1 MVIGVIV
8 VHVRAVSTPVPRKIT
23 TFLARAPAF
32 VISIYTRLSIK
43 IVNATAA
50 TVAAVVAAVAA
61 TVAAV
66 AATVFPATGV
76 GSDCMSKHCSQ
87 DAQGHSQFQG
97 VFFSKF
103 PFFAVQKSFDIFFD

>member
-1 MVIGVIV
+1 VIV
-8 VHVRAVSTPVPRKIT
+8 VRVRAVSTPVPRKIT

-50 TVAAVVAAVAA
+50 TVAAAVLLPAAGMS
-61 TVAAV
+61 T
-66 AATVFPATGV
+66 
-76 GSDCMSKHCSQ
+76 DCMSKHCSQ